1 MYTCIFQCDCEFTT
15 MLWLLSFCWMILLS
29 NLALLKGGNDPRADY
44 LDHVKERKRRELLLL
59 PLYVS
64 LGSKVILILDA
75 LTFGLLSSNLLTLFA
90 GLVGT
95 WEYYK
100 SLGLELNLVKR
111 TYDLCSTDT
120 ECKNGDT

>member
-1 MYTCIFQCDCEFTT
+1 

-64 LGSKVILILDA
+64 LGSKVILILVA

-100 SLGLELNLVKR
+100 SLGLELNLVMR

-120 ECKNGDT
+120 EM